1 MMSRGQSRLFRL
13 EFDTNDLFALR
24 AMFAFNQAT
33 REFGS
38 AQRRGADRAWPIAT
52 F

>member
-1 MMSRGQSRLFRL
+1 MSRGWTRSLRL

-33 REFGS
+33 REFGP
-38 AQRRGADRAWPIAT
+38 AQRRGAERAWWIAT